1 MAVRSGVT
9 DVRSENPSDR
19 LSSDNDDCL
28 PVRIQGC
35 TDKGRL
41 MHIRIRRRCVKT
53 KVSEVLLL
61 LEGGGSQMVLL
72 DFDTPFL
79 YGAIQANLTVYP
91 IEVSMEVQVELR
103 YRFNAF
109 TNDVERNIFV
119 GRVNG
124 VAFQSEAH
132 QDGFDA

>member
-9 DVRSENPSDR
+9 DVRSESPSDR

-61 LEGGGSQMVLL
+61 LEGGGSQIASFS
-72 DFDTPFL
+72 FDTPFGVAL
-79 YGAIQANLTVYP
+79 YEAVHTIHS

-109 TNDVERNIFV
+109 TNDVERNVFV

-132 QDGFDA
+132 QNGFDA